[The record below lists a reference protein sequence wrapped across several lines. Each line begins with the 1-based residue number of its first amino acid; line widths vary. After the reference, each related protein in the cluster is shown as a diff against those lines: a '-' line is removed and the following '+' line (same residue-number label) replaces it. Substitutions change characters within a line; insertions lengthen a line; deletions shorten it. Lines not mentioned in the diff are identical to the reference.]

1 MLFIAAYYHPVEN
14 LTQQSFVWRCLAS
27 CITGKFCS
35 DQSES
40 YQAKCR
46 QMSLLIGLIIVG
58 IAKKNKYICSSESRP
73 LAEGEQAVFLSL
85 FLSAFLPSE
94 ILFYFFTQNKGGRPG
109 PLPQIPR
116 SLDPPLIKDLAS
128 AIANQID
135 ASCRCI
141 NLSENVLQR
150 FNLSAE
156 VLRKSQLLE
165 EM

>member
-94 ILFYFFTQNKGGRPG
+94 ILFYFFTQNKGGGGAARTP
-109 PLPQIPR
+109 PLDSQIPR
-116 SLDPPLIKDLAS
+116 SATDIRPCFCNCKS
-128 AIANQID
+128 N
-135 ASCRCI
+135 RCI
-141 NLSENVLQR
+141 MPVY
-150 FNLSAE
+150 
-156 VLRKSQLLE
+156 KSIRECITTFQPFR
-165 EM
+165 

>member
-94 ILFYFFTQNKGGRPG
+94 ILFYFFTQNKGGG
-109 PLPQIPR
+109 PENLNFSKKCEQVYVIASRTVMYNNALPELKMNAQN
-116 SLDPPLIKDLAS
+116 
-128 AIANQID
+128 ANG
-135 ASCRCI
+135 STVP
-141 NLSENVLQR
+141 SVPVL
-150 FNLSAE
+150 
-156 VLRKSQLLE
+156 
-165 EM
+165 